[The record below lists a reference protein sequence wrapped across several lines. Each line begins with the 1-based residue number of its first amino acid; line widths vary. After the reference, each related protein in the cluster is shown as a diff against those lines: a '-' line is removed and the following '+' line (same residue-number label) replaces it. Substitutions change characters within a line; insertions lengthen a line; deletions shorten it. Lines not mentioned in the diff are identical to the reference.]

1 MRFEPKSWLRVA
13 LAVCAVGW
21 GGNQFVPLLPMYR
34 VELGL
39 SASITQATFA
49 CYVLALVPGL
59 LFGGPV
65 ADRFGRRAVLLP
77 ASALSMLSGL
87 VLVAGQSGVGW
98 LFIGRLLAGAAGGLA
113 FSSGA
118 AWLAELS
125 AAEPVGLGAR
135 RATVAM
141 TLGFGLGPLVAGAI
155 AQWAPWPGTLAYL
168 PHLLLATASI
178 VLLLGVREHPVA
190 LDRPARGEVR
200 TPWAPELVRV
210 VLPMAPWVF
219 GAASLGLAY
228 LPSLLA
234 PRVPELSV
242 MLGAVATVLTAG
254 SGIVIQPLARRLDAP
269 GTTRL
274 LSAGLGLVTLG
285 ALIAALT
292 AATLL
297 PILVVPAAIVLGSGY
312 GCCLVYGLREVRRL
326 VPPHRLARMT
336 AIFQSYCYLGLVL
349 PYPLAA
355 LHDVATPPV
364 LLLGLA
370 VLSLLTL
377 AWTTLQTRSASRDAQ
392 HSESGASAHPPVC
405 SDSQL
410 GGPSSPTRAGTVP
423 LTPAS
428 RACKHTE
435 SGA

>member
-1 MRFEPKSWLRVA
+1 MRSEPKSWLRVA
-13 LAVCAVGW
+13 IAVCAVGW
-21 GGNQFVPLLPMYR
+21 GGNQFVPLLPMYS
-34 VELGL
+34 VLLGL
-39 SASITQATFA
+39 SASTTQATFA

-59 LFGGPV
+59 LFGGPA

-87 VLVAGQSGVGW
+87 VLVAGQSGAGW
-98 LFIGRLLAGAAGGLA
+98 LFVGRLLAGAAGGLA

-125 AAEPVGLGAR
+125 SAEPVGLGAR

-178 VLLLGVREHPVA
+178 VLLFGIRENHVRQA
-190 LDRPARGEVR
+190 RRPTDEAR

-219 GAASLGLAY
+219 AAASIGLAY

-234 PRVPELSV
+234 PRVPESAV

-254 SGIVIQPLARRLDAP
+254 AGIVIQPLARRLDVP

-274 LSAGLGLVTLG
+274 LSASLSLVAIG
-285 ALIAALT
+285 ALIGALA
-292 AATLL
+292 AATLVPL
-297 PILVVPAAIVLGSGY
+297 LVVPAAIVLGSGY
-312 GCCLVYGLREVRRL
+312 GCGLVFGLREVRRL

-355 LHDVATPPV
+355 MHNVATPPT
-364 LLLGLA
+364 LLLA
-370 VLSLLTL
+370 VAGLSLLTL
-377 AWTTLQTRSASRDAQ
+377 AWTTIQTRSASRGSQ
-392 HSESGASAHPPVC
+392 HSESGIPAHQPACAKVP
-405 SDSQL
+405 DS
-410 GGPSSPTRAGTVP
+410 R
-423 LTPAS
+423 
-428 RACKHTE
+428 C
-435 SGA
+435 